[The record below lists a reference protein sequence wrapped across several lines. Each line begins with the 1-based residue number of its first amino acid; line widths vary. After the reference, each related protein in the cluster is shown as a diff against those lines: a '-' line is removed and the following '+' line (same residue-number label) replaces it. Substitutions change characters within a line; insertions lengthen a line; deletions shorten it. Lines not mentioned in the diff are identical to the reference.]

1 VNAEST
7 YYYYSYALG
16 TCINV
21 TYTSV
26 THVNLHLI
34 SLSVAYTKIHTSN
47 AQQTRSE
54 IIFYLNKLYSK
65 NRSFTSV
72 TNKEEAPYA
81 PVALLWHVTC
91 CPCILSSTNR
101 HTRLL
106 SWRAS
111 FIINVTWNNTKVREG
126 DYWKKEGE

>member
-1 VNAEST
+1 VNAERT

-16 TCINV
+16 TSINV

-34 SLSVAYTKIHTSN
+34 SLSVAYIKIHTSN
-47 AQQTRSE
+47 AQQTRFE

-81 PVALLWHVTC
+81 PVALL
-91 CPCILSSTNR
+91 
-101 HTRLL
+101 
-106 SWRAS
+106 
-111 FIINVTWNNTKVREG
+111 
-126 DYWKKEGE
+126 